1 MQNNIIGTETLDIPF
16 HITLGCFSLKD
27 CAELENR
34 INAICTQ
41 FNAIKVKMKK
51 ISHFDNEVLFVKP
64 AKNKLLLDL
73 QKIFCKNNIDKFN
86 FYPHTTLLCSY
97 KAQVKAAKKL

>member
-1 MQNNIIGTETLDIPF
+1 
-16 HITLGCFSLKD
+16 
-27 CAELENR
+27 
-34 INAICTQ
+34 
-41 FNAIKVKMKK
+41 MKK

-86 FYPHTTLLCSY
+86 FYPHTTLLCSD
-97 KAQVKAAKKL
+97 KAQVKSAKKIIKKEFRPFDATITSLYLCEFFPTTIILKGNLK